1 MEFIQN
7 LSTPSP
13 AYKGEIYMK
22 DNKNNSENPKIT
34 LTNINKDVSL
44 MPHIEI
50 KLKDGS
56 ELNDAMSLIHDDV
69 DELKDNVDTLTG
81 QEYLLTNR
89 VEDLLYHYKKQELW
103 IEYLSFKNASIMAI
117 LEYIQVFISYTPWYK
132 WLFKKTREDFR
143 KGLNE
148 CKDSWTKDLKNA
160 YDRYTQYTK
169 EVFEEELE
177 EGTYGI

>member
-1 MEFIQN
+1 
-7 LSTPSP
+7 
-13 AYKGEIYMK
+13 MK
-22 DNKNNSENPKIT
+22 DNKNNSVRTDSETQTAT

-56 ELNDAMSLIHDDV
+56 ELNDTVTLVKDNIE
-69 DELKDNVDTLTG
+69 ELKDNIDVVTN
-81 QEYLLTNR
+81 QAYLLMNN
-89 VEDLLYHYKKQELW
+89 VKDLYYKNKKQELW
-103 IEYLSFKNASIMAI
+103 IEYLSLKNASIMAI

-148 CKDSWTKDLKNA
+148 CKDSWAKDLKNA
-160 YDRYTQYTK
+160 YNRYTQYTK
-169 EVFEEELE
+169 EVFEEELNKE
-177 EGTYGI
+177 LEGGNHGI